1 MLLLTLAATLL
12 VNVLITHWV
21 INVFEGVIRVG
32 QNVQS
37 QLILQLN
44 LKYKNIK
51 RDQNLLVLIQ
61 EINYLNH

>member
-12 VNVLITHWV
+12 VNVLITQGV

-51 RDQNLLVLIQ
+51 RDRNLLVLIQ
-61 EINYLNH
+61 EINYLNQ